1 MDQPKT
7 SMVNVKPC
15 KVKDKSNGESTNK
28 SMVVELAFDFRL
40 QFTINRKFTTR
51 KEMQQWICGEAR
63 KLGFVVVVAKSDNG
77 GNNRKTLVVMC
88 YQRMWQSYGLL
99 QQETEVTTTL
109 KCKCSFRLKSYLLSC
124 GQWSVNVID
133 ETHNHKKAKRFEGHK
148 YVEWLKS
155 KKAGIDV

>member
-15 KVKDKSNGESTNK
+15 KVKDRSNGESTNK

-40 QFTINRKFTTR
+40 QFTINRKFTTQ

-77 GNNRKTLVVMC
+77 GNNRKTSVVMC
-88 YQRMWQSYGLL
+88 YQRRWQSYGLL
-99 QQETEVTTTL
+99 QQETG
-109 KCKCSFRLKSYLLSC
+109 S
-124 GQWSVNVID
+124 
-133 ETHNHKKAKRFEGHK
+133 HNNIKM
-148 YVEWLKS
+148 
-155 KKAGIDV
+155 